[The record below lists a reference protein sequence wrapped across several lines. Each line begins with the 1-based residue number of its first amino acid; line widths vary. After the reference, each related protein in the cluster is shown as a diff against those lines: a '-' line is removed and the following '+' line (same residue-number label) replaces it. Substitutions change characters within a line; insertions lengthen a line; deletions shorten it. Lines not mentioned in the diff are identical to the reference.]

1 MMATRVVVAMS
12 GGVDSAVAAAR
23 LRDAGHEVIGI
34 TMRLWPRRAAGAP
47 AEHYERCC
55 SPSAVDDAR
64 HVAAHLGIP
73 HYLFDFER
81 EFDAKVIAR
90 FAGEYARGRTPNP
103 CVACNQD
110 LKFGALLQRALAFE
124 ADWVATGHYARVGR
138 DPATGRPALRRGVD
152 RQKDQSYFLAG
163 LTPAQLAHALM
174 PLGDLTKA
182 ETRRLARALGLKVAD
197 KPESQE
203 ICFVPDDYRDL
214 LRARTPAAFRPGPI
228 RDMTGAV
235 VGEHGGLPLYTVG
248 QRRGLGLAGPRARYA
263 VHLDAER
270 NELVVGEDRDLHA
283 RHFIAAEMN
292 YLTWDEPYGERPVW
306 LSVRYRQAPVPGK
319 IRPLPGKR
327 ALVHLDRPVRAITPG
342 QAVVLYDIED
352 EDLVVG
358 GGTIER
364 VVAGPG
370 AMPPPA

>member
-1 MMATRVVVAMS
+1 MGTRVVVAMS
-12 GGVDSAVAAAR
+12 GGVDSAVAAAL

-34 TMRLWPRRAAGAP
+34 TMRLWPRGMAGAST
-47 AEHYERCC
+47 EHYERCC

-90 FAGEYARGRTPNP
+90 FADEYARGRTPNP

-124 ADWVATGHYARVGR
+124 AEWVATGHYARVGH
-138 DPATGRPALRRGVD
+138 DPATGRPWLRRGRD

-163 LTPAQLAHALM
+163 LTPAQLAHARM

-182 ETRRLARALGLKVAD
+182 ETRRLAKAYGLKVAE

-203 ICFVPDDYRDL
+203 ICFVPGDYRDL
-214 LRARTPAAFRPGPI
+214 LRERTPSAFRPGPI
-228 RDMTGAV
+228 RDVTGAV
-235 VGEHGGLPLYTVG
+235 VGEHRGLPLYTVG
-248 QRRGLGLAGPRARYA
+248 QRKGLGLGGPAPRYA
-263 VHLDAER
+263 VRLDAEW
-270 NELVVGEDRDLHA
+270 NELVVGEDRDLHVTEFVA
-283 RHFIAAEMN
+283 SDMN
-292 YLTWDEPYGERPVW
+292 YLTCDAPQGERPALVA
-306 LSVRYRQAPVPGK
+306 VRYRQAPVPGWV
-319 IRPLPGKR
+319 RALPGQR
-327 ALVHLDRPVRAITPG
+327 AWLRLDRAVRAVAPG
-342 QAVVLYDIED
+342 QALVLYDQDD
-352 EDLVVG
+352 EDLVLG

-364 VVAGPG
+364 AVAGPG
-370 AMPPPA
+370 AIPPGA

>member
-1 MMATRVVVAMS
+1 MGTRVVVAMS
-12 GGVDSAVAAAR
+12 GGVDSAVAAAL
-23 LRDAGHEVIGI
+23 LRDAGHDVIGI
-34 TMRLWPRRAAGAP
+34 TMRLWPRGMAGAP
-47 AEHYERCC
+47 TEHYERCC

-81 EFDAKVIAR
+81 AFDAKVIAP
-90 FAGEYARGRTPNP
+90 FAAEYARGRTPNP

-124 ADWVATGHYARVGR
+124 ADRVATGHYARVGH
-138 DPATGRPALRRGVD
+138 DPVTGRPWLRRGLD

-174 PLGDLTKA
+174 PLGDLTKG
-182 ETRRLARALGLKVAD
+182 ETRRLARAYGLKVAD

-203 ICFVPDDYRDL
+203 ICFVPGDYRDL
-214 LRARTPAAFRPGPI
+214 LRARTPTAFRPGPI
-228 RDMTGAV
+228 RDTTGAV

-248 QRRGLGLAGPRARYA
+248 QRRGLGLGGPSPRYA
-263 VHLDAER
+263 VRLDAER
-270 NELVVGEDRDLHA
+270 NELVVGEDRDLHVTG
-283 RHFIAAEMN
+283 FIASDMN
-292 YLTWDEPYGERPVW
+292 YLTSGAPQGEQPARIA
-306 LSVRYRQAPVPGK
+306 VRYRQAPVPGWV
-319 IRPLPGKR
+319 RALPGQR
-327 ALVHLDRPVRAITPG
+327 ALLRLARAVRAIAPG
-342 QAVVLYDIED
+342 QALVLYDEDD
-352 EDLVVG
+352 EDLVLG

-370 AMPPPA
+370 GFPPGA